1 MPSYKSRSGSRKFR
15 KRGPRSTPPSPPRMK
30 TSLFRTCSN
39 KVTLTFHKHFENTRK
54 KGGAAPSAPPLNPPM
69 KSVVRKD
76 RHTWDEKSQTS
87 RTSRHFGYTQ
97 NQVYL
102 IDWEFETNS
111 LRMLRNLDLPRSR
124 DSWYRP
130 KGAPLLGTRII
141 PKKINKKLK
150 EWISSTR
157 IQVMLGLRLFSPVHV
172 LSSLLKMTSLRE
184 QNEDFSKWSM
194 SWWQNE
200 SQTPSPS
207 EESLPFSVLQL
218 CSLSSWS
225 HRHCTECNT
234 PLNENLFP
242 HKHSL
247 ESQWL

>member
-1 MPSYKSRSGSRKFR
+1 
-15 KRGPRSTPPSPPRMK
+15 MK

-111 LRMLRNLDLPRSR
+111 LRMFRNLDLPRSR
-124 DSWYRP
+124 YSWCRP

-141 PKKINKKLK
+141 PKKNKQKIKRMNFQDQNTGHVRLK
-150 EWISSTR
+150 IIFTR
-157 IQVMLGLRLFSPVHV
+157 TCPLLPV
-172 LSSLLKMTSLRE
+172 K
-184 QNEDFSKWSM
+184 NDF
-194 SWWQNE
+194 
-200 SQTPSPS
+200 P
-207 EESLPFSVLQL
+207 
-218 CSLSSWS
+218 
-225 HRHCTECNT
+225 
-234 PLNENLFP
+234 
-242 HKHSL
+242 
-247 ESQWL
+247 